1 MPPGRSG
8 EDKKRAK
15 SVAWV
20 SVNGGTVL
28 VMTESVCQLLVVH
41 FNPSLRSVMVVR
53 FTRSSISR
61 RTANVITQSSKVLF
75 LLQEV
80 LSEVPIP
87 HLEVDVMLDI
97 RTAGLVKRWGDP
109 VIADPA

>member
-1 MPPGRSG
+1 MSFGRSG

-41 FNPSLRSVMVVR
+41 FNPSLRSV
-53 FTRSSISR
+53 
-61 RTANVITQSSKVLF
+61 NVITQSPKFLF

-87 HLEVDVMLDI
+87 HLEIDVMLDI
-97 RTAGLVKRWGDP
+97 STAGLVKRWR
-109 VIADPA
+109 